1 MDIKDWQAIEKD
13 VAKNKAALIERMV
26 NFALNDTLLF
36 WSTDEKVQKQQE
48 KKWSPIIVWANKI
61 INVDF
66 RQTTAIETDSHNL
79 NIASQLKNYLNV
91 LSNKELS
98 AFYVAALNMRSVL
111 LALALVKE
119 KINAKEA
126 FELSELEELYQARK
140 WGAEPVA
147 EARRNSIKNI
157 LVCTEEYLRK

>member
-1 MDIKDWQAIEKD
+1 MNVNDWQAIEKD
-13 VAKNKAALIERMV
+13 VAKNKTALIERMV
-26 NFALNDTLLF
+26 NFALNDVLLF
-36 WSTDEKVQKQQE
+36 WSTDEKVQKEQE
-48 KKWSPIIVWANKI
+48 KKWTPIIVWANETV
-61 INVDF
+61 NVEFKKTSTLEVSNDNVN
-66 RQTTAIETDSHNL
+66 T
-79 NIASQLKNYLNV
+79 ASQLKEYLSS

-119 KINAKEA
+119 KISAKEA

-140 WGAEPVA
+140 WGSEPVA

>member
-1 MDIKDWQAIEKD
+1 MNINDWQAIEKD
-13 VAKNKAALIERMV
+13 VAKNKTALIERMV
-26 NFALNDTLLF
+26 NFALNDVLLF
-36 WSTDEKVQKQQE
+36 WSTDEKVQKEQE
-48 KKWSPIIVWANKI
+48 EKWTPIIVWANETL
-61 INVDF
+61 NVEFKKTSTLEVSQDNVN
-66 RQTTAIETDSHNL
+66 T
-79 NIASQLKNYLNV
+79 ASQLKEYLSS

-119 KINAKEA
+119 KISAEKA
-126 FELSELEELYQARK
+126 FELSELEEHYQARK

>member
-13 VAKNKAALIERMV
+13 VAKNKTALIERMV
-26 NFALNDTLLF
+26 NFALNDVLLF
-36 WSTDEKVQKQQE
+36 WSTDEKVQKEQE
-48 KKWSPIIVWANKI
+48 KKWTPIIVWANETV
-61 INVDF
+61 NVEFKKTSTLEVSNDNVN
-66 RQTTAIETDSHNL
+66 T
-79 NIASQLKNYLNV
+79 ASQLKEYLSS

-119 KINAKEA
+119 KISAKEA

-140 WGAEPVA
+140 WGSEPVA

>member
-13 VAKNKAALIERMV
+13 VAKNKTALIERMV

-61 INVDF
+61 INADF

-126 FELSELEELYQARK
+126 FELSELEELY
-140 WGAEPVA
+140 GG
-147 EARRNSIKNI
+147 RNLS
-157 LVCTEEYLRK
+157 LRQDETV